1 MNNAVSKAAQEDAVT
16 EVASVTPVE
25 EADDHQRRGSGRYI
39 VGLALS
45 AGLAGLLYGYDTVS
59 ISGAIDFLQ
68 EKYALSPA
76 LQGLV
81 ISSIMIGGVIGAGFS
96 GFLSDKYGRRKILM
110 FGGAFFFVAALWS
123 AFTFSPFTLILAR
136 IIGGVGIGLAAALA
150 VTYITESAPTNIRGA
165 LTSAYQLLTIS
176 GIFLTNVINYFI
188 ASSGSHEWGV
198 ASGWRWMLGIGAIPA
213 AIFVAALWL
222 SPESPRFLVQAGRVE
237 EGYKVLERISGSD
250 KARRDVEEIQLQ
262 IAEEKK
268 ANASFSDLFKPGLRK
283 ALLIG
288 IFLAIFNQAI
298 GMNAIS
304 YYGPVMF
311 SHMGFGGNTEFL
323 ASSLVGGIELVFT
336 VVGMYLI
343 DTAGRKKLMAV
354 GSGLMVLFALG
365 ISFSYANN
373 YQLLMLIFVMC
384 FTSAFAFS
392 MGPIP
397 WIMIPEL
404 FPTYLR
410 GRATGI
416 CTVFLWGTNWAI
428 GQFTPMLINSIGG
441 MGTFLVFACTNLLC
455 FLGVVTFVP
464 ETKDKTL
471 EEIAELWKPKAEQ
484 QSNAQMEVVRA
495 TADLKQ
501 AEADIKVAEAELAR
515 ARRAKERAIATK
527 AAAEALVAAQKAR

>member
-1 MNNAVSKAAQEDAVT
+1 MSDSAVT
-16 EVASVTPVE
+16 FAQT
-25 EADDHQRRGSGRYI
+25 DDRRKRGSGRYI

-68 EKYALSPA
+68 DKYALSPM

-110 FGGAFFFVAALWS
+110 FGAAFFFVAALWS

-136 IIGGVGIGLAAALA
+136 VLGGIGIGLAAALA

-165 LTSAYQLLTIS
+165 LSSAYQLLTIC

-188 ASSGSHEWGV
+188 ASAGPREWGM
-198 ASGWRWMLGIGAIPA
+198 AIGWRWMLGIGAIPA
-213 AIFVAALWL
+213 AIFFLALL
-222 SPESPRFLVQAGRVE
+222 FSPESPRFLVQAGKVE
-237 EGYKVLERISGSD
+237 EGFKVLERINGTE
-250 KARRDVEEIQLQ
+250 KARQDVADIQAQIKEERE
-262 IAEEKK
+262 AH
-268 ANASFSDLFKPGLRK
+268 ASFSDLFKPGLRK

-311 SHMGFGGNTEFL
+311 KDMGFGGNTEFL

-343 DTAGRKKLMAV
+343 DSAGRKKLMAV

-365 ISFSYANN
+365 ISFAYANN

-384 FTSAFAFS
+384 FTASFAFS

-428 GQFTPMLINSIGG
+428 GQFTPSMISGLGG
-441 MGTFLVFACTNLLC
+441 MGTFLVFAGTNLLC
-455 FLGVVTFVP
+455 FLGVIAFVP

-471 EEIAELWKPKAEQ
+471 EEIAELWKPKSEQ
-484 QSNAQMEVVRA
+484 KTGAQLELVRA
-495 TADLKQ
+495 TSDLRQ
-501 AEADIKVAEAELAR
+501 AEADIKAAEAELAR

-527 AAAEALVAAQKAR
+527 AAAEALIATKHS